1 MTQMEPAQEQVTT
14 VTIFNQTFRVR
25 SGDNPEYVQELAR
38 YVDKKMSELAE
49 QTLTVDTLKIAI
61 LAALNIADD
70 YISTREELEQFE
82 RRVSE
87 STGRLTELLASP
99 FQEVSS
105 S

>member
-1 MTQMEPAQEQVTT
+1 MIQMEPVQEQVTT

-25 SGDNPEYVQELAR
+25 SGDDPEYVQELAR
-38 YVDKKMSELAE
+38 YVDEKMSELAE
-49 QTLTVDTLKIAI
+49 QTLTVDTLKLAI

-87 STGRLTELLASP
+87 SSSRLTELLASP
-99 FQEVSS
+99 FQAG
-105 S
+105 

>member
-1 MTQMEPAQEQVTT
+1 MTQMEPVQEQVTT

-25 SGDNPEYVQELAR
+25 SGDNPEYVHELAR
-38 YVDKKMSELAE
+38 YVDEKMSELAE

-87 STGRLTELLASP
+87 STNRLTELLASP

>member
-1 MTQMEPAQEQVTT
+1 MTQMEPLQEQVTT

-25 SGDNPEYVQELAR
+25 SGDNPEYVHELAR
-38 YVDKKMSELAE
+38 YVDEKMSELAE

-87 STGRLTELLASP
+87 STSRLTELLASP

>member
-1 MTQMEPAQEQVTT
+1 MTQMEPVQEQVTT

-25 SGDNPEYVQELAR
+25 SGDNPEYVQKLAR
-38 YVDKKMSELAE
+38 CVDEKMSELAE

-87 STGRLTELLASP
+87 STSRLTELLVSP

>member
-1 MTQMEPAQEQVTT
+1 MTQMEPVQEQVTT

-25 SGDNPEYVQELAR
+25 SGDNPEYVHELAR
-38 YVDKKMSELAE
+38 YVDEKMSELAE
-49 QTLTVDTLKIAI
+49 QTLTVDTLKLAI

-87 STGRLTELLASP
+87 STSRLTELLDSP

>member
-1 MTQMEPAQEQVTT
+1 VIQMEPVQEQVTT

-25 SGDNPEYVQELAR
+25 SGDDPEYVQELAR
-38 YVDKKMSELAE
+38 YVDEKMSELAE
-49 QTLTVDTLKIAI
+49 QTLTVDTLKLAI

-87 STGRLTELLASP
+87 STSRLTELLASP
-99 FQEVSS
+99 FQAG
-105 S
+105 

>member
-1 MTQMEPAQEQVTT
+1 MTQMEPVQEQVTT

-25 SGDNPEYVQELAR
+25 SGDNPEYVHELAR
-38 YVDKKMSELAE
+38 YVDEKMSELAE

-70 YISTREELEQFE
+70 FISTREELEQFE
-82 RRVSE
+82 RRVAE
-87 STGRLTELLASP
+87 STSRLTELLASP

>member
-1 MTQMEPAQEQVTT
+1 MIQMEPVQEQVTT

-25 SGDNPEYVQELAR
+25 SGDDPEYVQELAR
-38 YVDKKMSELAE
+38 YVDEKMSELAE
-49 QTLTVDTLKIAI
+49 QTLTVDALKLAI

-87 STGRLTELLASP
+87 STSRLTELLASP
-99 FQEVSS
+99 FQAG
-105 S
+105 

>member
-1 MTQMEPAQEQVTT
+1 MTRMEPVQEQVTT

-38 YVDKKMSELAE
+38 YVDEKMSELAE

-70 YISTREELEQFE
+70 YISTRGELEQLE

-87 STGRLTELLASP
+87 STSRLSELLASP

>member
-1 MTQMEPAQEQVTT
+1 MEPVQEQVTT

-25 SGDNPEYVQELAR
+25 SGDDPEYVQELAR
-38 YVDKKMSELAE
+38 YVDEKMSELAE
-49 QTLTVDTLKIAI
+49 QTLTVDTLKLAI

-82 RRVSE
+82 RRVAE
-87 STGRLTELLASP
+87 STSRLTELLASP

>member
-1 MTQMEPAQEQVTT
+1 MTQMEPVQEQVTT
-14 VTIFNQTFRVR
+14 VTIFNQTYRVR
-25 SGDNPEYVQELAR
+25 SGDNPEYVHELAR
-38 YVDKKMSELAE
+38 YVDEKMSELAE

-87 STGRLTELLASP
+87 STSRLTELLASP

>member
-1 MTQMEPAQEQVTT
+1 MTQMEPVQEQVTT

-25 SGDNPEYVQELAR
+25 SGDNPEYVQKLAR
-38 YVDKKMSELAE
+38 HVDEKMSELAE

-87 STGRLTELLASP
+87 STSRLTELLASP

>member
-1 MTQMEPAQEQVTT
+1 MEPVHEQVTT

-25 SGDNPEYVQELAR
+25 SGDNPEYVQELAS
-38 YVDKKMSELAE
+38 YVDGKMSEVAE

-70 YISTREELEQFE
+70 YLSTRQELEQFE

-87 STGRLTELLASP
+87 STTRLTELLASP
-99 FQEVSS
+99 FREASQS
-105 S
+105 

>member
-1 MTQMEPAQEQVTT
+1 VAHMEPVQEQVVT
-14 VTIFNQTFRVR
+14 VTIFKRTFPVR
-25 SGDNPEYVQELAR
+25 SGDNPEYVHELAR
-38 YVDKKMSELAE
+38 YVDEKMSELAE

-82 RRVSE
+82 RRLSE
-87 STGRLTELLASP
+87 STSRLTELLASP

>member
-1 MTQMEPAQEQVTT
+1 M
-14 VTIFNQTFRVR
+14 
-25 SGDNPEYVQELAR
+25 
-38 YVDKKMSELAE
+38 
-49 QTLTVDTLKIAI
+49 DTLKIAI

-87 STGRLTELLASP
+87 STSRLTELLASP

>member
-1 MTQMEPAQEQVTT
+1 MTQMEPVQEQVTT

-25 SGDNPEYVQELAR
+25 SGDNPEYVHELAR
-38 YVDKKMSELAE
+38 YVDEKMSEVAE
-49 QTLTVDTLKIAI
+49 QTPTVDTLKIAI

-87 STGRLTELLASP
+87 STSRLTELLASP

>member
-1 MTQMEPAQEQVTT
+1 MTRMEPVQEQVTT

-25 SGDNPEYVQELAR
+25 SGDNPEYVHELAR
-38 YVDKKMSELAE
+38 YVDEKMSELAE

-82 RRVSE
+82 RRLSE
-87 STGRLTELLASP
+87 STSRLTELLASP

>member
-1 MTQMEPAQEQVTT
+1 MTQMEPVQEQVTT

-25 SGDNPEYVQELAR
+25 SGDNPEYVHELAR
-38 YVDKKMSELAE
+38 YVDEKMSELAE

-87 STGRLTELLASP
+87 STSRLTELLASP

>member
-1 MTQMEPAQEQVTT
+1 MTQMEPVQEQVTT

-25 SGDNPEYVQELAR
+25 SGDNPEYVQKLAR
-38 YVDKKMSELAE
+38 YVDEKMSELAE

-87 STGRLTELLASP
+87 STSRLTELLASP

>member
-1 MTQMEPAQEQVTT
+1 MTRMEPVQEQVTT

-38 YVDKKMSELAE
+38 YVDEKMSELAE

-70 YISTREELEQFE
+70 YISTRGELEQFE

-87 STGRLTELLASP
+87 STSRLSELLASP

>member
-1 MTQMEPAQEQVTT
+1 MTQMEPVQEQVTT

-25 SGDNPEYVQELAR
+25 SGDNPEYVHELAR
-38 YVDKKMSELAE
+38 YVDEKMSELAE

-82 RRVSE
+82 RRVAE
-87 STGRLTELLASP
+87 STSRLTELLASP

>member
-1 MTQMEPAQEQVTT
+1 VTQMEPVQEQVTT

-25 SGDNPEYVQELAR
+25 SGDNPEYVHELAR
-38 YVDKKMSELAE
+38 YVDEKMSELAE
-49 QTLTVDTLKIAI
+49 QTLTVDTLKLAI

-87 STGRLTELLASP
+87 STSRLTELLDSP

>member
-1 MTQMEPAQEQVTT
+1 MEPVQEKVTT

-25 SGDNPEYVQELAR
+25 SGDDPEYVRKLAT
-38 YVDKKMSELAE
+38 YVDQKMSELAQ

-70 YISTREELEQFE
+70 YESTRQELEQFE

-99 FQEVSS
+99 LREIGSS
-105 S
+105 

>member
-1 MTQMEPAQEQVTT
+1 MEPVQEQVTT

-25 SGDNPEYVQELAR
+25 SGDDPEYVQELAR
-38 YVDKKMSELAE
+38 YVDEKMSELAE
-49 QTLTVDTLKIAI
+49 QTLTVDTLKLAI

-87 STGRLTELLASP
+87 STSRLTELLASP
-99 FQEVSS
+99 FQAG
-105 S
+105 

>member
-1 MTQMEPAQEQVTT
+1 MIQMEPVQEQVTT

-25 SGDNPEYVQELAR
+25 SGDDPEYVQELAR
-38 YVDKKMSELAE
+38 YVDEKMSELAE
-49 QTLTVDTLKIAI
+49 QTLTVDTLKLAI

-87 STGRLTELLASP
+87 STSRLTELLASP
-99 FQEVSS
+99 FQAG
-105 S
+105 

>member
-1 MTQMEPAQEQVTT
+1 MTQMEPVQEQVTT
-14 VTIFNQTFRVR
+14 VTIFNQTYRVR
-25 SGDNPEYVQELAR
+25 SGDNPEYVHELAR
-38 YVDKKMSELAE
+38 YVHEKMSEVAE
-49 QTLTVDTLKIAI
+49 QTPTVDTLKIAI

-87 STGRLTELLASP
+87 STSRLTELLASP